1 MPHPHATRPSWDH
14 LYEIAS
20 AQDGYFTTQQ
30 AATAGYSPQLL
41 QKHKHAGRVQ
51 HVRRGI
57 YRLTHYPGSS
67 HDYLIEF
74 WLWSDRQGVF
84 SHETALALHDLSDL
98 IPKRVHLTLPAAAR
112 ARRLVPPPGV
122 VLHYGLVPD
131 AERTF
136 VGAAAVTKP
145 ARTLEDCARAHLS
158 PEDLQLAAAQAL
170 QRGLVRREELVAVEL
185 ALRPFGGLAA

>member
-1 MPHPHATRPSWDH
+1 MPHERAPRPSWDH

-57 YRLTHYPGSS
+57 YRLTHYPSG
-67 HDYLIEF
+67 EF
-74 WLWSDRQGVF
+74 EQYAELWLWAGQQGVF
-84 SHETALALHDLSDL
+84 SHETVLALHNLSDL
-98 IPKRVHLTLPAAAR
+98 LPARIHLTLPASAR
-112 ARRLVPPPGV
+112 TRRLRPPKGL
-122 VLHYGLVPD
+122 VLHYADVPD
-131 AERTF
+131 RDRAWF
-136 VGAAAVTKP
+136 GSVPVTKP

-158 PEDLQLAAAQAL
+158 PEDLQLAAVQAL
-170 QRGLVRREELVAVEL
+170 QRGLVRREELVEVEK